1 MLVRAAL
8 LVVAAAALVWL
19 GLWLNQTMQIRQADR
34 QAFVPGATKDPA
46 RVRALVSDFERARA
60 HTPDSFPLMDE
71 GLFLFEAGAR
81 RRAAALAAEVVR
93 REPRNVSA
101 WSLLGQADPARAAE
115 ARRRIAELN
124 PLALRGH

>member
-71 GLFLFEAGAR
+71 GLFLFEAGAPPPPPPP
-81 RRAAALAAEVVR
+81 APQGVR
-93 REPRNVSA
+93 RQPRHLSA
-101 WSLLGQADPARAAE
+101 W
-115 ARRRIAELN
+115 
-124 PLALRGH
+124 AL